1 MTLGF
6 IIILIVAFGYASNWL
21 NGKYLNYRLT
31 HFTYYLGAFVH
42 ESSHALLCLL
52 TNAKIEEFEVFSAQP
67 HVTHRTS
74 RWPIIGS
81 FLISSA
87 PIYGGL
93 FFIFLINHFVLHDH
107 FSIQHLGSNGND
119 VLIQA
124 FNFITQIR
132 PWEWQSWVMFV
143 LFLNIGAML
152 GPSFQDIKNIWPLLI
167 LMCFVQSPT
176 LTHLGLIALSL
187 ILVNIFIQLLLI
199 AILKIFR
206 VVKHKRFSVI
216 PN

>member
-21 NGKYLNYRLT
+21 NWKYLNYRFT
-31 HFTYYLGAFVH
+31 HFMYYVGAFVH

-52 TNAKIEEFEVFSAQP
+52 TSAKIEEFKVFSSQP
-67 HVTHRTS
+67 HVTHYKS
-74 RWPIIGS
+74 KWPIIGS
-81 FLISSA
+81 LLISSA

-107 FSIQHLGSNGND
+107 FVIQHLGNHWND
-119 VLIQA
+119 TLIQA
-124 FNFITQIR
+124 RNFIMQIR
-132 PWEWQSWVMFV
+132 PWEWQSWVMFA

-167 LMCFVQSPT
+167 LICFVESPT

-187 ILVNIFIQLLLI
+187 IFVNIFIQLILV
-199 AILKIFR
+199 AILKLFHIVR
-206 VVKHKRFSVI
+206 NKRSDTI
-216 PN
+216 SN